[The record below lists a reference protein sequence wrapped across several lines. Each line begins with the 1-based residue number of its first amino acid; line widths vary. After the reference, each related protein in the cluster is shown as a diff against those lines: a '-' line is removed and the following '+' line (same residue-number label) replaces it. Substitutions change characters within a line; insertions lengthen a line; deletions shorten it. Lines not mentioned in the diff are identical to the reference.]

1 MVQFKDK
8 DKRKWRNQMTRC
20 DWAQKALEI
29 DYHDQEWGKP
39 KYDDAILF
47 EMLILEG
54 MQAGLSWSTILVK
67 RENYRKALDGFDPQ
81 KIKDYNQ
88 DKLDSLLQDAG
99 LIRNRL
105 KMRAIVKN
113 AKVFIQVQ
121 AEFGSFSNYLWQY
134 VSGHP
139 IQHDY
144 QTLSDV
150 PASNDISEQMS
161 QDMKK
166 RGFSFVG
173 PTICYAYMQSV
184 GLVNDHLVSCDYR

>member
-20 DWAQKALEI
+20 DWAKTALEI

-113 AKVFIQVQ
+113 AKAFIQVQ

>member
-1 MVQFKDK
+1 
-8 DKRKWRNQMTRC
+8 MTRC

-47 EMLILEG
+47 EVLILEG

-81 KIKDYNQ
+81 KIKDYDQ
-88 DKLDSLLQDAG
+88 DKLDSFLQDAG

-113 AKVFIQVQ
+113 AKAFIQVQ

>member
-1 MVQFKDK
+1 
-8 DKRKWRNQMTRC
+8 MTRC
-20 DWAQKALEI
+20 DWAKSTLEI
-29 DYHDQEWGKP
+29 AYHDQEWGKP
-39 KYDDAILF
+39 KYEDAMLF

-54 MQAGLSWSTILVK
+54 LQAGLSWSTILVK

-113 AKVFIQVQ
+113 AKAFIQVQ
-121 AEFGSFSNYLWQY
+121 AEFGSFSSYLWAY
-134 VSGHP
+134 VSGQP

-144 QTLSDV
+144 QALSDV
-150 PASNDISEQMS
+150 PASSDISEKMS

>member
-20 DWAQKALEI
+20 DWAKTVLEI

-113 AKVFIQVQ
+113 AKAFIQVQ